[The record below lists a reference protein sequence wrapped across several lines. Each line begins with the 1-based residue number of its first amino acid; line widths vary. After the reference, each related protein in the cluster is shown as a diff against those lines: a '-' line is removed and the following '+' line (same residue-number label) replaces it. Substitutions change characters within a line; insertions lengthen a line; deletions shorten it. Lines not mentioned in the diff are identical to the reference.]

1 MNRLF
6 IVFGSVLLVLIASY
20 YTINRVSAIK
30 SNNPNFVTY
39 DKFESVLQNSINVVW
54 SSIEDINNNLNQ
66 INNKLDSMDARI
78 SKLEA
83 NQ

>member
-1 MNRLF
+1 MNRFF
-6 IVFGSVLLVLIASY
+6 IVLGSVLLVLIASY

-39 DKFESVLQNSINVVW
+39 DKFESVLQNSLNVVW
-54 SSIEDINNNLNQ
+54 SSIEDINNNLTQ
-66 INNKLDSMDARI
+66 INKKLDNMDARL
-78 SKLEA
+78 SKIEA

>member
-1 MNRLF
+1 VNRFF
-6 IVFGSVLLVLIASY
+6 IVLGSVLLVLIASY

-39 DKFESVLQNSINVVW
+39 DKFESVLQNSLNVVW
-54 SSIEDINNNLNQ
+54 SSIEDINNNLTQ
-66 INNKLDSMDARI
+66 INKKLDNMDARL
-78 SKLEA
+78 SKIEA